1 MRYAVSVP
9 AFGEYFEPRVLAA
22 LAHDAERAGWDGF
35 FVWDHVQLW
44 PTPIADPW
52 IGLAAIALA
61 TDRLRIGPLVTPL
74 PRRRPVKLAREVV
87 TLDHLSGGRLTLG
100 VGIGAGPW
108 EWEYLGEEA
117 SPRVRAAMLDEML
130 ELLCQLWTGE
140 PTLHRGPHYQFRG
153 DGGPG
158 DPSVRP
164 TPLLPRPVQ
173 VPRVPIWVAGGW
185 PLRAPFRRAARW
197 DGVVPMKTSGSF
209 TDYLTPD
216 DTRQLTMF
224 IAQQRASEESFDV
237 IISGHTGGADD
248 ASVVAAHAE
257 VGATWWLEDISP
269 WPFGWSFEGP
279 WPIEAMNARVRGG
292 PPRR

>member
-9 AFGEYFEPRVLAA
+9 AFGDYFEPRVLAA
-22 LAHDAERAGWDGF
+22 LAQDAERARWDGF

-52 IGLAAIALA
+52 ISLAAIALA
-61 TDRLRIGPLVTPL
+61 TDRMRIGPLVTPL
-74 PRRRPVKLAREVV
+74 PRRRPVKLAREVL

-108 EWEYLGEEA
+108 EWEYLGEQA
-117 SPRVRAAMLDEML
+117 SARVRAAMLDEML

-140 PTLHRGPHYQFRG
+140 PTLHHGQYYQFRG
-153 DGGPG
+153 DGGPD
-158 DPSVRP
+158 DPTVRP

-173 VPRVPIWVAGGW
+173 LPRVPIWVAGGW
-185 PLRAPFRRAARW
+185 PLKAPFRRAARW
-197 DGVVPMKTSGSF
+197 DGVVPMKTSGAF
-209 TDYLTPD
+209 NDYFTPD
-216 DTRQLTMF
+216 DTRQLTTF
-224 IAQQRASEESFDV
+224 IAQQRASTEPFDV
-237 IISGHTGGADD
+237 VISGHTGGADD
-248 ASVVAAHAE
+248 SSVVTAHAE
-257 VGATWWLEDISP
+257 AGATWWLEDISP

-279 WPIEAMNARVRGG
+279 WPIEAMNTRVRGG